1 MTDDHAAAQR
11 EPESVSFSSLSTGG
25 EMSKIFN
32 ETDWSQTPLGPVS
45 SWSPTLKMMVRLLLA
60 NRFPLLIWW
69 GPQFCQLYNDA
80 YRPILGTKHPKSLGQ
95 PGNECWPE
103 IWDIIGPL
111 AETPFKGG
119 PPSWME
125 DILLEL
131 NRHGFV
137 EETHFT
143 IAYSPVPDDSV
154 PSGIGGVLATV
165 HEITEK
171 IIGERRVVILRDLG
185 AHAVEAK
192 TAEEAC
198 TLAAKTLVNHP
209 RDVPFALIYLM
220 DADGKRAHL
229 ACAAGVNEG
238 TSISPRLIEFA
249 SECGD
254 ASWELNEVV
263 RTEMPHVIND
273 LATRFGADVPAGPW
287 DDPPHQAVVSPI
299 RSNIAHQ
306 LAGFFVAGL
315 SPRSR
320 FDNSYQS
327 FVELAVSQIA
337 TAIANA
343 RAYEEERRRAEALA
357 ELDRVK
363 TAFFSNV
370 SHEFRTPLTLMLGPL
385 EETLTKEN
393 GQLTATSR
401 EQIELAHRNGLRLL
415 KLVNTL
421 LDFSRIEAGRAQAVY
436 EPTDLSN
443 YTSELASVFRSAIER
458 AGLQLVV
465 NCPPLS
471 EQLYVD
477 RDMWEKIV
485 LNLLSNA
492 FKFTF
497 AGEIEISL
505 QETADAVEL
514 RVRDT
519 GVGIAADQLQHVF
532 KRFHRLKNTRGRTH
546 EGSGIGLA
554 LVQELAKLHGGTVK
568 VSSQLDHGS
577 TFVVSIPKGRA
588 HLPANQIE
596 SARDFFSNSR
606 GNTFVEEALRWLPGN
621 GGSIAT
627 LKDPES
633 LTLNSE
639 SSLNQPSPA
648 EQRSRIILA
657 DDNADMR
664 DYVARLLGEQ
674 HEVESVT
681 DGEAALEAA
690 RQATPD
696 LIVSD
701 VMMPKLGGFELLR
714 ELRSDPNLKTVPVIL
729 LSARAGEESKVEG
742 LEAGADDY
750 LIKPFSARE
759 LLARVGARLEIS
771 RLRREADA
779 ALRANQSQLKES
791 ERLQRLLAQVGEL
804 GSSAATASELI
815 EAIGECVA
823 KEFSV
828 ARCGFS
834 LVDVGRD
841 LITVVSDY
849 HPDLPSLAG
858 EYSIAIHADYW
869 KDDALEGRAVVLDDV
884 ATDPR
889 TKDRY
894 ERAFAP
900 MGTRAH
906 LTVPLQRDG
915 KWVANFWINHNEPR
929 HWTKA
934 ETELMRLV
942 AERVWAIVERKRAEE
957 EREALLETEKELRQV
972 AEEANRLK
980 DEFLAIMSHEL
991 RNPLNVMLGYSELL
1005 VRSDEIGRSPHLK
1018 KMAEAI
1024 KRNAKAQSKLIRDLL
1039 DLSRLRSGKLELN
1052 REIVSIMMSV
1062 NNAIDTVRADADA
1075 KQIVIKV
1082 SAAKEALFVNG
1093 DSVRLEQIL
1102 WNLLNNAIKFTP
1114 NRGAISV
1121 RLTSDDND
1129 LSLEITDTGEGIA
1142 ADFLPHVFELF
1153 RQADASTSRV
1163 QSGMGVGLAIVKQL
1177 VDLHNG
1183 SIAASSDGP
1192 GKGATFTV
1200 KLPLS
1205 QEATSTLDGNGDATT
1220 DLGGMS
1226 ILVVDDSPET
1236 VEMLVHLLD
1245 ESGAHVLSATS
1256 GEEALR
1262 IARGNRFD
1270 AVLSDISMPGMDG
1283 FEFARKFR
1291 QLPGKKTVPI
1301 LALTGFGR
1309 AEDIERAK
1317 TEGFFSHL
1325 TKPIDIDALAKLLK
1339 NVRKN

>member
-1 MTDDHAAAQR
+1 MTENHAAAQKGR
-11 EPESVSFSSLSTGG
+11 EPASFSSLSTGG
-25 EMSKIFN
+25 EMSRIFN
-32 ETDWSQTPLGPVS
+32 EKDWSQTPLGPVS

-60 NRFPLLIWW
+60 NRFPLLLWW

-95 PGNECWPE
+95 PGSECWPE

-125 DILLEL
+125 DILLEV
-131 NRHGFV
+131 NRYGFV

-154 PSGIGGVLATV
+154 SSGIGGVLATV

-185 AHAVEAK
+185 AHAIEAK
-192 TAEEAC
+192 SAEEEC
-198 TLAAKTLVNHP
+198 DVAAKTLANHP
-209 RDVPFALIYLM
+209 RDIPFALIYLL
-220 DADGKRAHL
+220 DADGKRTHL
-229 ACAAGVNEG
+229 AGAAGVSEG
-238 TSISPRLIEFA
+238 TSISPRSIELQTGVA
-249 SECGD
+249 D
-254 ASWELNEVV
+254 RNWELNEVV
-263 RTEMPHVIND
+263 RTEAPQLVTN
-273 LATRFGADVPAGPW
+273 LASRFGSDVPAGPW
-287 DDPPHQAVVSPI
+287 DDPPHQAVILPI

-306 LAGFFVAGL
+306 LAGFFVVGL

-327 FVELAVSQIA
+327 FVELAATQIA

-385 EETLTKEN
+385 EETLAKEN
-393 GQLTATSR
+393 GELTATAR
-401 EQIELAHRNGLRLL
+401 DQIELAHRNGLRLL

-436 EPTDLSN
+436 EATDLSV
-443 YTSELASVFRSAIER
+443 YTGELASVFRSAIER

-471 EQLYVD
+471 EPVYAD
-477 RDMWEKIV
+477 REMWEKIV

-497 AGEIEISL
+497 EGEIEVSL
-505 QETADAVEL
+505 QETDDSAEL

-532 KRFHRLKNTRGRTH
+532 KRFHRLKDTRGRTH

-554 LVQELAKLHGGTVK
+554 LVQELAKLHGGTVS
-568 VSSQLDHGS
+568 VSSQLDRGT
-577 TFVVSIPKGRA
+577 TFTVSLPKGHS
-588 HLPANQIE
+588 HLPPNQIE
-596 SARDFFSNSR
+596 NVRDVFSSSR
-606 GNTFVEEALRWLPGN
+606 RNPFVEEALRWLPNN
-621 GGSIAT
+621 GESVAT
-627 LKDPES
+627 LKEQES
-633 LTLNSE
+633 LLDSEPALNA
-639 SSLNQPSPA
+639 SLPA
-648 EQRSRIILA
+648 AHRSRIILA

-664 DYVARLLGEQ
+664 DYVARLLGER
-674 HEVESVT
+674 HDVETVP
-681 DGEAALEAA
+681 DGEAALAAA
-690 RQATPD
+690 RALVPD

-714 ELRSDPNLKTVPVIL
+714 ELRANPDLQTVPVIL
-729 LSARAGEESKVEG
+729 LSARAGEESRIEG

-759 LLARVGARLEIS
+759 LLVRVDARLEIS
-771 RLRREADA
+771 RLRREADV

-834 LVDVGRD
+834 FVDIARD

-849 HPDLPSLAG
+849 HHQLPSLAG
-858 EYSIAIHADYW
+858 EYSIAKHADYW
-869 KDDALEGRAVVLDDV
+869 KDDAFAGRAVAFEDV
-884 ATDPR
+884 AIDPR

-894 ERAFAP
+894 ERYFVP
-900 MGTRAH
+900 MSTRAH

-915 KWVANFWINHNEPR
+915 KWVASFWINHNEPR
-929 HWTKA
+929 PWTRG
-934 ETELMRLV
+934 EIELMRLV

-957 EREALLETEKELRQV
+957 ERETLLETERELRQV

-1018 KMAEAI
+1018 RMAEAI

-1052 REIVSIMMSV
+1052 REIVSIMIAV

-1075 KQIVIKV
+1075 KQIAIKV
-1082 SAAKEALFVNG
+1082 IAPKEALFVNG

-1114 NRGAISV
+1114 NRGTISV
-1121 RLTSDDND
+1121 TLSRAGND
-1129 LSLEITDTGEGIA
+1129 LALEITDSGEGIP

-1177 VDLHNG
+1177 VDLHHG

-1192 GKGATFTV
+1192 GEGATFIV

-1205 QEATSTLDGNGDATT
+1205 REANSTMDGDSDATT
-1220 DLGGMS
+1220 DLAGMN
-1226 ILVVDDSPET
+1226 ILVVDDSLET

-1262 IARGNRFD
+1262 IARGSRFD

-1291 QLPGKKTVPI
+1291 QLPGKKNVPI

-1309 AEDIERAK
+1309 VEDIERARN
-1317 TEGFFSHL
+1317 EGFFSHL

-1339 NVRKN
+1339 NVRKS